1 METYSGYQAVESMG
15 EMFPVVLVVLLGAFA
30 ILVSLIMTAL
40 LTFAFCRIFHK
51 AGYCW
56 ALGLLI
62 LVPLANLIMPF
73 VLAFGD
79 WPVQKELR
87 RVREQQRSATS

>member
-1 METYSGYQAVESMG
+1 MEPSCPAMYMHEP
-15 EMFPVVLVVLLGAFA
+15 FPVVLVILLAAFA
-30 ILVSLIMTAL
+30 ILVSLIMMAL

-56 ALGLLI
+56 ALGLLT

-79 WPVQKELR
+79 WPVQRELR
-87 RVREQQRSATS
+87 RLREQPRTGTG